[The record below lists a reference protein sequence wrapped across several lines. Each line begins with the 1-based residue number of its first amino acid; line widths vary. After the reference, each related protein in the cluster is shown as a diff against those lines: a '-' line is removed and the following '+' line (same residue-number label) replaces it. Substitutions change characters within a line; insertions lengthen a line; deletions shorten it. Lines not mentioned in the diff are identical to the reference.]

1 MKKTVIS
8 LLLLLCPL
16 VHADSV
22 SDAYKEGA
30 STGKSSSGQG
40 TGTLSGSDPSS
51 FIPGYTASPPQ
62 SNYYGGVQGGDGGI
76 GDKGLAEFTNGDA
89 GKAVTDSATNNP
101 PVTLD
106 PNADY
111 IQTGK
116 NAEAN
121 AGAMVDGTS
130 AQCTEKVVSKTTFQD
145 YSCER
150 DVAVVQTCGR
160 TAGIVV
166 TGSKETQQ
174 TTLVI
179 NAKQGKI
186 TRESNYVVRYDFVM
200 TESGTLT
207 SGTANFVYTKDRNY
221 HGGRENYTIS
231 FSNGSRTLSLN
242 RSGAMSF
249 TAFSV
254 EKGDTIS
261 MRVRAN
267 TDGHDSDYR
276 DGMINNVN
284 SGQFII
290 TLTLP
295 FLVERDTTTSS
306 VGWSE
311 SCGFDKGTALA
322 QKETTCVDP
331 GGTRSVTQNGKTY
344 TESSDCW
351 QYSDSYVT
359 ATDSTG
365 TCSTLMNDKNCTRSG
380 TACTQTDSG
389 VCTHQ
394 SETWQCQKTYTSG
407 GLLCGDDYF
416 CKTGDCGGTDG
427 AGDSGFDLA
436 VAKLAG
442 LASAGDDVKNGD
454 QIDIKA
460 FTGQSMACRKAMAG
474 FSNCCVDSGWGNSAG
489 VANCNSDEIAIGK
502 AKEKKVTVLVGEA
515 CNQKALGVCIQK
527 KQVYCVFGGKLA
539 RIIQEQGR
547 RDQLHISFGGGDDPN
562 CRGITVP
569 ELQGINFDKIDFS
582 DFYSDLME
590 NQKIPDTEAM
600 TKIAKE
606 RIAAQV
612 NQQTTG
618 SSK

>member
-16 VHADSV
+16 VHANPV
-22 SDAYKEGA
+22 SDAYKDGA
-30 STGKSSSGQG
+30 STGKSNSGQG
-40 TGTLSGSDPSS
+40 TGALSGGDPSS
-51 FIPGYTASPPQ
+51 FIPGYTSSPPQ
-62 SNYYGGVQGGDGGI
+62 AGYYGGVQGGDGGI
-76 GDKGLAEFTNGDA
+76 SDKGLAEFTNGDA
-89 GKAVTDSATNNP
+89 GKAVTDSATKNP

-121 AGAMVDGTS
+121 AGTMVDGTS

-145 YSCER
+145 YSCDR
-150 DVAVVQTCGR
+150 DVAVVQSCGR
-160 TAGIVV
+160 TANIEI
-166 TGSKETQQ
+166 TGTKETY
-174 TTLVI
+174 
-179 NAKQGKI
+179 
-186 TRESNYVVRYDFVM
+186 TRQFVMNPRNSSPVYLGDYWVRYDFVVPEDM
-200 TESGTLT
+200 
-207 SGTANFVYTKDRNY
+207 
-221 HGGRENYTIS
+221 TIS
-231 FSNGSRTLSLN
+231 SGVFSFRYPAHPSFQVGFKYTTRAFN
-242 RSGAMSF
+242 RSVTTSRNETASF
-249 TAFSV
+249 NVTPQRVKKGQTVSMQMHYDTTGHEDSGRDSFVNNIRSGEYVVALTFTVTA
-254 EKGDTIS
+254 
-261 MRVRAN
+261 
-267 TDGHDSDYR
+267 
-276 DGMINNVN
+276 
-284 SGQFII
+284 
-290 TLTLP
+290 
-295 FLVERDTTTSS
+295 ERDNTKSS
-306 VGWSE
+306 IGWTE
-311 SCGFDKGTALA
+311 SCGFDKATALA

-344 TESSDCW
+344 TETSDCW
-351 QYSDSYVT
+351 EYSDTYIT
-359 ATDSTG
+359 PTTSTG

-380 TACTQTDSG
+380 TACTQTDGG

-489 VANCNSDEIAIGK
+489 VANCSSEEMAIGK
-502 AKEKKVTVLVGEA
+502 AKAKKVTVLVGEA
-515 CNQKALGVCIQK
+515 CNHKVAGICIQK

-547 RDQLHISFGGGDDPN
+547 RDQLHISFGEGDDPN

-569 ELQGINFDKIDFS
+569 ELQAINFDKINFS
-582 DFYSDLME
+582 DFYSDLMD

-618 SSK
+618 SSQ